1 MTTDCTNPPTAQ
13 AVSREDVP
21 ALMLRELCNV
31 LGLLGIASVT
41 IAYDGYG
48 DEGQIETIALRD
60 FAEAEQPV
68 PEGECASWSVPWKGD
83 AIEVTAT
90 IASAI
95 EDFGYEMLVLHH
107 AGWENGEGAYGE
119 LVIDVTAK
127 HAEMQ
132 HSTRYIETDCTVHE
146 LEG

>member
-1 MTTDCTNPPTAQ
+1 MTPDCTKTPDTP
-13 AVSREDVP
+13 AVPRGDVP
-21 ALMLRELCNV
+21 SLMLRELCRV
-31 LGLLGIASVT
+31 LGPLGITTVT

-48 DEGQIETIALRD
+48 DEGQIETIDLRD
-60 FAEAEQPV
+60 ADNVEQPM

-83 AIEVTAT
+83 ATAITGT

-95 EDFGYEMLVLHH
+95 EDFGYEMLALHH

-119 LVIDVTAK
+119 LVIDVPEK

-132 HSTRYIETDCTVHE
+132 HSTRFIETDCTIHE

>member
-1 MTTDCTNPPTAQ
+1 MTTDHTEPPT
-13 AVSREDVP
+13 VP
-21 ALMLRELCNV
+21 AVPRDEVPGLMLRELCNV
-31 LGLLGIASVT
+31 LGPLGIASVT

-48 DEGQIETIALRD
+48 DEGQIETIGLRD

-83 AIEVTAT
+83 ATAVTST

-95 EDFGYEMLVLHH
+95 EDFGYEMLALHH
-107 AGWENGEGAYGE
+107 AGWENGEGANGE

-146 LEG
+146 LGG